1 MGKGSSWRPGS
12 GRREPRASWHN
23 TPYQSYKPDYS
34 RNSPPHDQNTNAER
48 DSRKPDYP
56 KSRGPRDGPGRN
68 PHRVHKSKS
77 ETHRGSEK
85 YSVNTI
91 KNQLFH
97 LNRQL
102 KLDLPAD
109 IRVEKER
116 AVAGY
121 ERDLELALQEKKKQ
135 DMISK
140 YHMVRF
146 FGSFVFHRFCSVMV
160 NYPF

>member
-1 MGKGSSWRPGS
+1 MGKGSSWRPGSGAGS

-23 TPYQSYKPDYS
+23 THYQSYKPEYS
-34 RNSPPHDQNTNAER
+34 RSSPPNDQHANPER
-48 DSRKPDYP
+48 EFRKPDYP

-68 PHRVHKSKS
+68 PHRIQKSKPES
-77 ETHRGSEK
+77 HRGSEK

-91 KNQLFH
+91 KKQLH
-97 LNRQL
+97 NLSRQL
-102 KLDLPAD
+102 RLDLPAD

-146 FGSFVFHRFCSVMV
+146 FGSLSSIDSTLSW
-160 NYPF
+160 

>member
-1 MGKGSSWRPGS
+1 M
-12 GRREPRASWHN
+12 
-23 TPYQSYKPDYS
+23 
-34 RNSPPHDQNTNAER
+34 
-48 DSRKPDYP
+48 
-56 KSRGPRDGPGRN
+56 
-68 PHRVHKSKS
+68 
-77 ETHRGSEK
+77 
-85 YSVNTI
+85 NTI